1 MNRLIALL
9 ILTALMLSFNKMH
22 SQESPYKFD
31 VGGSIGMSGY
41 LGDANNSSIL
51 KHPGFTADFNGRYIA
66 NARYGLRALLG
77 VTTLSGNTADMD
89 NVSPG
94 FVDYKFSST
103 VFDLSIRGEFNFFA
117 YGIGETFKRLRRY
130 SPYITLG
137 VGVCM
142 SSCGG
147 QTFAAPT
154 LPIGV
159 GVKYKL
165 RDRLN
170 LTAEF
175 SMTKAFSD
183 KIDGAY
189 LNDLTGIRTDFFK
202 NTDWFSR
209 LTIGISYEFGERCE
223 TCHYVD

>member
-1 MNRLIALL
+1 MNRLIILSILFALL
-9 ILTALMLSFNKMH
+9 FSNIKMQA
-22 SQESPYKFD
+22 QESPYKFD
-31 VGGSIGMSGY
+31 VGGGIGMSGY

-51 KHPGFTADFNGRYIA
+51 KHPGFTADFDGRYIA

-77 VTTLSGNTADMD
+77 VTTLSGNTADME
-89 NVSPG
+89 NVLPG
-94 FVDYKFSST
+94 FADYKFSST

-117 YGIGETFKRLRRY
+117 YGIGETFKRLRRF

-137 VGVCM
+137 IGVCM
-142 SSCGG
+142 SSCDGDI
-147 QTFAAPT
+147 FAAPT
-154 LPIGV
+154 IPMGV

-165 RDRLN
+165 KERLN

-175 SMTKAFSD
+175 TMTKVFGD
-183 KIDGAY
+183 KVDGAL
-189 LNDLTGIRTDFFK
+189 LNDLTGIRTEFFK

-209 LTIGISYEFGERCE
+209 LSIGISYEFGERCE

>member
-1 MNRLIALL
+1 MSRHIILL
-9 ILTALMLSFNKMH
+9 ILAILMLPVSKIH
-22 SQESPYKFD
+22 GQESPYKFD
-31 VGGSIGMSGY
+31 LGGSIGMSGY
-41 LGDANNSSIL
+41 LGDANNSSFL
-51 KHPGFTADFNGRYIA
+51 KHPGFAADIDGRYIA
-66 NARYGLRALLG
+66 NARYGLRALIG
-77 VTTLSGNTADMD
+77 VTTLSGNTADME

-94 FVDYKFSST
+94 FADYKFSST
-103 VFDLSIRGEFNFFA
+103 VFDLGIRGEFNFSA
-117 YGIGETFKRLRRY
+117 YGIGETFKRLRRF

-137 VGVCM
+137 IGVCL

-154 LPIGV
+154 LPMGA
-159 GVKYKL
+159 GVKYKIK
-165 RDRLN
+165 DRLN

-175 SMTKAFSD
+175 TMTKAFGD

-189 LNDLTGIRTDFFK
+189 LNDLTGIRTEFFK

-209 LTIGISYEFGERCE
+209 LSIGISYEFGERCE

>member
-1 MNRLIALL
+1 MNRPLILSILIALL
-9 ILTALMLSFNKMH
+9 SFGLKMQA
-22 SQESPYKFD
+22 QESPYKFD
-31 VGGSIGMSGY
+31 IGGGIGMSGY
-41 LGDANNSSIL
+41 LGDANNSSII
-51 KHPGFTADFNGRYIA
+51 KHLGFTADIDGRYIA

-89 NVSPG
+89 NVLPG
-94 FVDYKFSST
+94 FADYKFTST

-117 YGIGETFKRLRRY
+117 YGIGETFKRLRRF

-137 VGVCM
+137 IGICM

-147 QTFAAPT
+147 DIFASPT
-154 LPIGV
+154 MPMGAGI
-159 GVKYKL
+159 KYKL
-165 RDRLN
+165 KERLN

-175 SMTKAFSD
+175 TMTKAFGD
-183 KIDGAY
+183 KVDGAF

-209 LTIGISYEFGERCE
+209 LSIGISYEFGERCE